1 MKLKLS
7 LVLLLL
13 TGFHGTAAFAQKQ
26 TRESAPAAN
35 KTDSS
40 SDAAE
45 KIAFYRQRLQDHRLY
60 TADRP
65 DRPCQLVDAPLVRF
79 DNPVSRIGD
88 GMMFLWTD
96 NGRPVAALKSYYNLP
111 NGTWGRTFVSLATE
125 PLTLTVAGEVAWT
138 PKTGSVEFKA
148 LSDVPPPAD
157 TPGPRLVQM
166 RGIAREF
173 QVVDNWGIRNP
184 TDWQLR
190 MLPKPLYR
198 YEASEEG
205 VVDGAIFGYALSG
218 PEALLLLEA
227 HQTEGGLEWRYAAV
241 RCTRFQLTFL
251 HRDAQLAAFPRLDA
265 WPSTE
270 TYFHIAAPM
279 SDYHFGNPFESVQE
293 PATSKPTGQ

>member
-1 MKLKLS
+1 MNLKFS
-7 LVLLLL
+7 LALLLL
-13 TGFHGTAAFAQKQ
+13 AGFHGIAVFAQEQ
-26 TRESAPAAN
+26 TRESLPAAE

-40 SDAAE
+40 SDAVE
-45 KIAFYRQRLQDHRLY
+45 KIDFYRQRLRDHRLF
-60 TADRP
+60 TSSRP
-65 DRPCQLVDAPLVRF
+65 DQACQLVDAPLMRF

-96 NGRPVAALKSYYNLP
+96 GGRPVAALKSYYNLP

-125 PLTLTVAGEVAWT
+125 PLKLTVEGKEVWT
-138 PKTGSVEFKA
+138 PKNGSVEFKV
-148 LSDVPPPAD
+148 LPDVPDPAD
-157 TPGPRLVQM
+157 KAGSRLVQM
-166 RGIAREF
+166 RAIAREF
-173 QVVDNWGIRNP
+173 RVVDNWGIKNP

-198 YEASEEG
+198 YEASETG
-205 VVDGAIFGYALSG
+205 VIDGAIFGYALSG

-227 HQTEGGLEWRYAAV
+227 HRTETGLEWRYAAA

-270 TYFHIAAPM
+270 TYFHIAVPM
-279 SDYHFGNPFESVQE
+279 SDYHFGNPFGSEASPNDAKVCDR
-293 PATSKPTGQ
+293 